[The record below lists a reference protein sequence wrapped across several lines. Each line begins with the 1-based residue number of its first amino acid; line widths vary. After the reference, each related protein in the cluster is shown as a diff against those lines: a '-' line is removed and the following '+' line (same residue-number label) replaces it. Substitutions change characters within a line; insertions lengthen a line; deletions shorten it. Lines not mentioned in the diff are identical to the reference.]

1 MPMRLRELA
10 EKLGC
15 RLVGDGEIEVR
26 GLAPF
31 DEAGEG
37 DLAFVTSPGDLQR
50 LGASRASAL
59 ILREQGAACS
69 KPALLTSDPYMAFV
83 QALRLFH
90 LPDVQP
96 PGAHPSSIV
105 REGARMAEG
114 VAIGALS
121 YVEEEVVIGPRS
133 AIGPQVYIGRGS
145 RLGADCRIYPQ
156 VMIREGVEI
165 GDRVIIHSG
174 SVIGS
179 DGFGYLRDSL
189 GVRIKIPQVGRVIL
203 EDDVEIGANVT
214 IDRATMGTTRVRRG
228 SKIDNLVQIA
238 HNVTVGEDT
247 VIAALSGISGSTKI
261 GDRVTLAGQVGIVDH
276 VEIGDDVT
284 VGAQAG
290 VTKDIPPG
298 AVWLGSP
305 AVPHL
310 EFKRGLAAVNRL
322 PRLLKIMQQIEAR
335 LLALEDALG
344 ERRGAVCSSEPPP
357 EGGPS

>member
-37 DLAFVTSPGDLQR
+37 DLAFAANPRDLQR

-83 QALRLFH
+83 EALRLFH
-90 LPDVQP
+90 PPDVPP
-96 PGAHPSSIV
+96 PGANPSSIV
-105 REGARMAEG
+105 RDGARLAEG
-114 VAIGALS
+114 VAVGPLS
-121 YVEEEVVIGPRS
+121 FIEEGVVIGPRS

-156 VMIREGVEI
+156 VVIREGVEI

-174 SVIGS
+174 AVFGS
-179 DGFGYLRDSL
+179 DGFGYLRDRR
-189 GVRIKIPQVGRVIL
+189 GVRVKIPQVGRVIL

-247 VIAALSGISGSTKI
+247 VIAALSGISGSTKV

-276 VEIGDDVT
+276 VEI
-284 VGAQAG
+284 
-290 VTKDIPPG
+290 
-298 AVWLGSP
+298 
-305 AVPHL
+305 
-310 EFKRGLAAVNRL
+310 
-322 PRLLKIMQQIEAR
+322 
-335 LLALEDALG
+335 
-344 ERRGAVCSSEPPP
+344 
-357 EGGPS
+357 

>member
-1 MPMRLRELA
+1 MGIRLRDLA

-26 GLAPF
+26 GLAPV

-37 DLAFVTSPGDLQR
+37 DLAFVANPRDLPK
-50 LGASRASAL
+50 LETSRASAV
-59 ILREQGAACS
+59 ILREEGARRS
-69 KPALLTSDPYMAFV
+69 KPTLLTSDPYLTFV

-90 LPDVQP
+90 P
-96 PGAHPSSIV
+96 PGAPTPGVHSSAIV
-105 REGARMAEG
+105 RDGVCLAEG
-114 VAIGALS
+114 VAIGPLS
-121 YVEEEVVIGPRS
+121 CIEEGVVVGPRS
-133 AIGPQVYIGRGS
+133 VVGPQVYIGRDS
-145 RLGADCRIYPQ
+145 RIGADCQIHPQ
-156 VMIREGVEI
+156 VMIREGVEV

-174 SVIGS
+174 AVIGS
-179 DGFGYLRDSL
+179 DGFGYLRDSR

-214 IDRATMGTTRVRRG
+214 IDRATMGSTRVKRG
-228 SKIDNLVQIA
+228 TKIDNLVQIA

-298 AVWLGSP
+298 TVCLGTP

-310 EFKRGLAAVNRL
+310 KFKRSLATVNRI
-322 PRLLKIMQQIEAR
+322 PRLLKTLEKIEAR
-335 LLALEDALG
+335 LTALEDAIG
-344 ERRGAVCSSEPPP
+344 ERRVTVRPAEASPK
-357 EGGPS
+357 GGST

>member
-37 DLAFVTSPGDLQR
+37 DLAFVANPRDLQR

-83 QALRLFH
+83 EALRLFH
-90 LPDVQP
+90 HPDVPP

-105 REGARMAEG
+105 RDGARLAEG
-114 VAIGALS
+114 VAIAALS

-133 AIGPQVYIGRGS
+133 VIGPQVYIGRGS

-156 VMIREGVEI
+156 VVIREGVEI

-174 SVIGS
+174 AVIGS
-179 DGFGYLRDSL
+179 DGFGYLRDRR
-189 GVRIKIPQVGRVIL
+189 GVRVKIPQVGRVIL

-298 AVWLGSP
+298 MVFLGSP

-310 EFKRGLAAVNRL
+310 EFKRGLAAANRI

-344 ERRGAVCSSEPPP
+344 ERRGAVRSSKAPP

>member
-1 MPMRLRELA
+1 MTMRLRELA
-10 EKLGC
+10 DRLEC

-31 DEAGEG
+31 DGAGEG
-37 DLAFVTSPGDLQR
+37 DLAFVTNPQDLQR

-59 ILREQGAACS
+59 ILKEPGAPCS
-69 KPALLTSDPYMAFV
+69 RPVLLAGDPYLAFV
-83 QALRLFH
+83 RALRLFH
-90 LPDVQP
+90 PPDVP
-96 PGAHPSSIV
+96 TPGVHPSSVV
-105 REGARMAEG
+105 RDGVRLAEG

-121 YVEEEVVIGPRS
+121 YVEEGVVIGPRS
-133 AIGPQVYIGRGS
+133 VIGPQVYIGKGS
-145 RLGADCRIYPQ
+145 RLGADCQIYPQ

-174 SVIGS
+174 AVIGS
-179 DGFGYLRDSL
+179 DGFGYLRDRR
-189 GVRIKIPQVGRVIL
+189 GVRIKIPQVGRVVL

-214 IDRATMGTTRVRRG
+214 IDRATMGVTRVRRG

-247 VIAALSGISGSTKI
+247 VVAAQTGISGSTKI
-261 GDRVTLAGQVGIVDH
+261 GGRVTLAGQVGIVDH

-290 VTKDIPPG
+290 VTKNIPPG

-322 PRLLKIMQQIEAR
+322 PRLLKLIQRIDAR
-335 LLALEDALG
+335 LMALEDAVGQHRDLAASAEPSAEG
-344 ERRGAVCSSEPPP
+344 ESS
-357 EGGPS
+357 